1 MPLVGEAMIVGI
13 DIGTQSL
20 QAVVTDARLKVT
32 GEGAI
37 QYRPS
42 YPGPDRVEQNPAI
55 WERALAPAIA
65 AALKQAE
72 VPAGRVAALGICGQL
87 DGCVAVDGSG
97 APLGPCLIWMDRRA
111 QAEAAEVPSELIR
124 ARSGVVRDPS
134 HMGAKIAWL
143 RRHDSRAAGA
153 ARFHQPVSYLV
164 ERLTGAAVMDHAL
177 ASTSMLYSLERR
189 SFDPELLDRFGIDV
203 FLSFEDRVATVASL
217 CERGHADQMVLSHD
231 AACFN
236 DWLDE
241 HAVAEM
247 MPRWNYLH
255 ISQDVLPALRAR
267 GVTGGVSM
275 SWICTSSNI
284 AIPGTGRAVVKG

>member
-1 MPLVGEAMIVGI
+1 MIVGI

-20 QAVVTDARLKVT
+20 KAVVTDARLKVT

-111 QAEAAEVPSELIR
+111 QAEAAEVPSELTTAWCRASRPSSFAHARAWCATPATWGPRSPGCDATIR
-124 ARSGVVRDPS
+124 GQPEPRGFINPFPIWSSG
-134 HMGAKIAWL
+134 L
-143 RRHDSRAAGA
+143 R
-153 ARFHQPVSYLV
+153 
-164 ERLTGAAVMDHAL
+164 
-177 ASTSMLYSLERR
+177 
-189 SFDPELLDRFGIDV
+189 
-203 FLSFEDRVATVASL
+203 
-217 CERGHADQMVLSHD
+217 
-231 AACFN
+231 
-236 DWLDE
+236 
-241 HAVAEM
+241 
-247 MPRWNYLH
+247 
-255 ISQDVLPALRAR
+255 ALR
-267 GVTGGVSM
+267 
-275 SWICTSSNI
+275 
-284 AIPGTGRAVVKG
+284 